1 MMILSND
8 LTVNVCFA
16 LTTDCLMNP
25 DFYKDMRFPYLDPVV
40 FAATTTSDKKKKGWR
55 SKRRV
60 GGGSTSTSASSAGAS
75 SSNVEPD
82 SRSVTISKCTL
93 EFNRSF
99 NAICKVGNVEQKRQ
113 IAILLGEFLGCC
125 GFDRRNRRLVSLL
138 VQKRYFFLP

>member
-1 MMILSND
+1 
-8 LTVNVCFA
+8 
-16 LTTDCLMNP
+16 MNP

-82 SRSVTISKCTL
+82 SRSVTISKCTFEL
-93 EFNRSF
+93 
-99 NAICKVGNVEQKRQ
+99 AD
-113 IAILLGEFLGCC
+113 LFLMQ
-125 GFDRRNRRLVSLL
+125 FA
-138 VQKRYFFLP
+138 K